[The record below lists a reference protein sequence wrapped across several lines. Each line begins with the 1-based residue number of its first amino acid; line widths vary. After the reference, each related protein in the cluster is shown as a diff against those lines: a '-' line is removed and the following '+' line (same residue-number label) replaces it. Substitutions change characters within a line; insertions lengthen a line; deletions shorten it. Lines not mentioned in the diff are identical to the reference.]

1 MKIVKQTD
9 FKGLK
14 KVSQGKVRD
23 IYDLGGHLLIVTTDR
38 ISAFDVVLP
47 DPIPR
52 KGFVLN
58 QISAWWFQRMTGI
71 MPHHMVSVSVDEFP
85 KECLPYRDDL
95 EGRSMLVKKARP
107 LPVECIVRG
116 YLTGTGL
123 KDYQKTGRV
132 CGIELPQGLTE
143 SSRLEQPIFTPSTKA
158 DQGFHDE
165 NISFENMA
173 GILGRE
179 KAERVKELSLR
190 IYTQGRAIAE
200 DRGIIIA
207 DTKFEM
213 GEFEGGLML
222 IDELLTP
229 DSSRFWPK
237 DSYEEGKPQ
246 PSFDKQYLRDYL
258 NTLDWDK
265 RDPGPALPPEVV
277 ENTSR
282 KYLEALEIL
291 AGQKPVQ

>member
-1 MKIVKQTD
+1 MKIIKETN
-9 FKGLK
+9 FPGLK

-23 IYDLGGHLLIVTTDR
+23 IYDLGEHLLIVTTDR

-47 DPIPR
+47 DPIPY
-52 KGFVLN
+52 KGYVLN
-58 QISAWWFQRMTGI
+58 QISAWWFGRMADI
-71 MPHHMVSVSVDEFP
+71 MPHHLVSTEVGDFP
-85 KECLPYRDDL
+85 KDCRPHADDL
-95 EGRSMLVKKARP
+95 AGRSMLVKKARP

-116 YLTGTGL
+116 YLTGSGL
-123 KDYQKTGRV
+123 KDYRKTGRV
-132 CGIELPQGLTE
+132 CGLELPAGMGE
-143 SSRLEQPIFTPSTKA
+143 ASRLEQPIFTPSTKA
-158 DQGFHDE
+158 AIGSHDE
-165 NISFENMA
+165 NIPFEKMA
-173 GILGRE
+173 EILGRD
-179 KAERVKELSLR
+179 KAATVKELSLA
-190 IYTQGRAIAE
+190 IYKRGRELAE
-200 DRGIIIA
+200 SRGIIIA

-237 DSYEEGKPQ
+237 ATYREGAVQ

-258 NTLDWDK
+258 STLDWDK
-265 RDPGPALPPEVV
+265 TDPGPALPPEVV

-291 AGQKPVQ
+291 TGQKPG

>member
-107 LPVECIVRG
+107 LPVECIVPR
-116 YLTGTGL
+116 
-123 KDYQKTGRV
+123 
-132 CGIELPQGLTE
+132 LPDRHRAQGLSENRPGLRHRAATG
-143 SSRLEQPIFTPSTKA
+143 A
-158 DQGFHDE
+158 DGVQQ
-165 NISFENMA
+165 A
-173 GILGRE
+173 GAAHLHP
-179 KAERVKELSLR
+179 LH
-190 IYTQGRAIAE
+190 QGRP
-200 DRGIIIA
+200 
-207 DTKFEM
+207 
-213 GEFEGGLML
+213 GL
-222 IDELLTP
+222 P
-229 DSSRFWPK
+229 
-237 DSYEEGKPQ
+237 
-246 PSFDKQYLRDYL
+246 
-258 NTLDWDK
+258 
-265 RDPGPALPPEVV
+265 
-277 ENTSR
+277 
-282 KYLEALEIL
+282 
-291 AGQKPVQ
+291 